1 MAWSHGS
8 ASVRSPSRHTNEG
21 PSSIMLMN
29 LPPAVAQLNPGI
41 AAVPLQPGTTGGQAA
56 VAGHL
61 ARTSDPYYRRSS
73 HAPSSAPAFFN
84 SGAVSMSP
92 LTGFS
97 CIAAGCRTRTKIGWR
112 AAFADGDADRGCGKK
127 YRPGIQKNNGRLGA
141 PAGAWGHGDG
151 PGRWNHQFDGWLPS
165 TRSPVI
171 DTFNSVMLAFL
182 KPAEGPAANSRIKGL
197 TQAVVAFQRAARG
210 HPPVSPSCR
219 RRTSV

>member
-29 LPPAVAQLNPGI
+29 LPPAVGQLNPGI

-73 HAPSSAPAFFN
+73 RAPSSAPAFFN

-127 YRPGIQKNNGRLGA
+127 YRPGIQKNIGRLGA
-141 PAGAWGHGDG
+141 LAGARGHGDG
-151 PGRWNHQFDGWLPS
+151 PRGMEPS
-165 TRSPVI
+165 
-171 DTFNSVMLAFL
+171 A
-182 KPAEGPAANSRIKGL
+182 
-197 TQAVVAFQRAARG
+197 
-210 HPPVSPSCR
+210 
-219 RRTSV
+219 